1 MRRKLMLD
9 EADLVEVSCWE
20 LSDKQIELFFKVM
33 NNHGLI
39 LLRGTELRNRL
50 ETLKSDAVKY
60 KDCEFNAPKVRRG
73 MILQLEEILK
83 E

>member
-1 MRRKLMLD
+1 MKMIKGEVILSLIEHWHIGSVTWQDLRNHLEGKILVD
-9 EADLVEVSCWE
+9 EKE
-20 LSDKQIELFFKVM
+20 LL
-33 NNHGLI
+33 
-39 LLRGTELRNRL
+39 NRL

-60 KDCEFNAPKVRRG
+60 KDCEFNAPKIREG